1 MLKKELDKLKH
12 LYDEGPQKSPTNGGH
27 YQFSMSPDSV
37 ESAQYFT
44 RNSEGKDQVNKNLVH
59 EYGVLKRNSNTG
71 STPSFKPHPTSSQK
85 QMSIFSSMHEN
96 LPANDTM
103 GNKFDELER
112 RLQSLE
118 NTLDGKS
125 PVSDVH
131 PNGLKSSIQS
141 YNPFSPPRNQPVYIH
156 EPQQHPS
163 SAYSSQQRNH
173 ADKSGSPRYIDSSM
187 GHSDRHIPQESLVSE
202 IERLEKL
209 LQEAERK
216 NAYYEEVIDQKQ
228 SELEQFHHQEEDRQQ
243 QIEVLETKL
252 DRAEKANERLK
263 TTYEVLREQELHKV
277 KQELR
282 TTEEKE
288 RAIQGYKDQ
297 IDSQQKD
304 ITGLTDRVADL
315 TQQLKQAKA
324 DIERLTLDKEALA
337 RIADTSGFEQK
348 IKTLEADLAHYK
360 SLLENERRSRQ
371 TVTDS
376 MNKRDSQLN
385 ELERVNFEL
394 TSQVDLKNNIIKRN
408 EEEIDH
414 LKYQLSDSVKENND
428 LRLELK
434 EQNDRIHELEEDLA
448 Q

>member
-1 MLKKELDKLKH
+1 MD
-12 LYDEGPQKSPTNGGH
+12 
-27 YQFSMSPDSV
+27 
-37 ESAQYFT
+37 
-44 RNSEGKDQVNKNLVH
+44 
-59 EYGVLKRNSNTG
+59 
-71 STPSFKPHPTSSQK
+71 
-85 QMSIFSSMHEN
+85 
-96 LPANDTM
+96 
-103 GNKFDELER
+103 
-112 RLQSLE
+112 
-118 NTLDGKS
+118 
-125 PVSDVH
+125 
-131 PNGLKSSIQS
+131 
-141 YNPFSPPRNQPVYIH
+141 
-156 EPQQHPS
+156 
-163 SAYSSQQRNH
+163 
-173 ADKSGSPRYIDSSM
+173 
-187 GHSDRHIPQESLVSE
+187 HSDRHIPHESLVTE

-243 QIEVLETKL
+243 QIEALETKL

-282 TTEEKE
+282 TNEEKE

-315 TQQLKQAKA
+315 TQQLKHTKA

-348 IKTLEADLAHYK
+348 IKTLETDLAHYK